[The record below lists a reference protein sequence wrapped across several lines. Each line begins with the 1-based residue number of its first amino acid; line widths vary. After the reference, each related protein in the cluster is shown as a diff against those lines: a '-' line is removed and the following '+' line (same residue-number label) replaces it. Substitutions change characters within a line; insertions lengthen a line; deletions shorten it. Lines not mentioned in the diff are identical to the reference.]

1 MLRANRSRISILIA
15 GVHATIVTMLS
26 TNGLIGGQ
34 GRIVEINEM
43 KFSRRKCKRSHVIV
57 DR

>member
-1 MLRANRSRISILIA
+1 M
-15 GVHATIVTMLS
+15 HATIVTMPS
-26 TNGLIGGQ
+26 TDGLIGGQ

-43 KFSRRKCKRSHVIV
+43 KFGRRKCKRVHVIV